1 MALEPERIAD
11 LEGGVADLFH
21 GDDGEGSEDGWGDRY
36 AHAFVNAD
44 DEVLLAQELDDNMLD
59 VEPDDD
65 DEEALVPAAEA

>member
-1 MALEPERIAD
+1 
-11 LEGGVADLFH
+11 
-21 GDDGEGSEDGWGDRY
+21 
-36 AHAFVNAD
+36 VNAD